1 MFNQQTIAKLYTMRM
16 RGMAD
21 GFTQQQ
27 EDPQT
32 RQLSFEERFAL
43 LVDRQWNWRQ
53 NRALDRRLKEA
64 RLQGPA
70 CLEDIDFRAARG
82 LDKQL
87 VRSLTLD
94 SDWVRRHQNIF
105 LLGATGIGKTFLAR
119 AFGHQACRD
128 GFTAY
133 FATATQLFR
142 ELELAK
148 ADGSYSKRLRALGQV
163 EVLIVDDWAMA
174 PLTDSERRAFLEICD
189 DRYLTKS
196 TLLTSQ
202 LPVVKWYAQIGDP
215 TVADSI
221 LDRLVHAAHRFELDG
236 ESIRK
241 PKGGRKSE
249 PENQTPGKPASG
261 GGCAASSRLLTQG
274 LARELHQRIGLP
286 DENPSEASRPSEGS
300 PILWS
305 QSVASASGTP
315 GRDPVRTVTVATRP
329 PRQPESATKNQKNA
343 QKP

>member
-1 MFNQQTIAKLYTMRM
+1 MLNQQTIEKLYTMRM

-64 RLQGPA
+64 RLQGSA
-70 CLEDIDFRAARG
+70 CWEDINYRAARG

-87 VRSLTLD
+87 VRSLLLE
-94 SDWVRRHQNIF
+94 SDWVRRHQAIF
-105 LLGATGIGKTFLAR
+105 VVGATGLGKTFLAR
-119 AFGHQACRD
+119 AFGQKACRD

-133 FATATQLFR
+133 FATAAQLFR
-142 ELELAK
+142 ELELAR
-148 ADGSYSKRLRALGQV
+148 ADGSFARKLHFLSQV
-163 EVLIVDDWAMA
+163 DALIVDNWAMA
-174 PLTDSERRAFLEICD
+174 PLSDTERRAFLEICD
-189 DRYLTKS
+189 ERYQTKA

-202 LPVVKWYAQIGDP
+202 LPVPKWYAQIGDP

-221 LDRLVHAAHRFELDG
+221 LDRLVHAAHRIDLSG

-241 PKGGRKSE
+241 LKGRRGGE
-249 PENQTPGKPASG
+249 PDDQTPG
-261 GGCAASSRLLTQG
+261 
-274 LARELHQRIGLP
+274 
-286 DENPSEASRPSEGS
+286 
-300 PILWS
+300 
-305 QSVASASGTP
+305 
-315 GRDPVRTVTVATRP
+315 
-329 PRQPESATKNQKNA
+329 ESA
-343 QKP
+343 